1 MGFVANIPLIAGAV
15 LTSFVNLKE
24 HYHLYHGFW
33 WWCAHSCLSALTFLC
48 GPQVMLKVMQKLFK
62 RGLRLLRIELYCICL
77 TSEFTIK
84 KGPRQW
90 EAKVFSE
97 NKKEVAEIKKTG
109 EKKRGEYLE
118 FRLLSKKDNHEW
130 VVTNKIDGEHRRFS
144 LSVREADKQEEGRR
158 EKDSLLTVRDN
169 IFKHNGKFY
178 MLANHP
184 EGKSW
189 HDYVNNPV
197 RYISR
202 LDNFPYS
209 DASEM
214 DENKHHQNLRQ
225 KLKRFRGVPV
235 GEASGLGTTPEGHH
249 VKVNDELDDIGLFL
263 AATSYL
269 MYASA

>member
-1 MGFVANIPLIAGAV
+1 LD
-15 LTSFVNLKE
+15 LTSKFN
-24 HYHLYHGFW
+24 
-33 WWCAHSCLSALTFLC
+33 
-48 GPQVMLKVMQKLFK
+48 
-62 RGLRLLRIELYCICL
+62 
-77 TSEFTIK
+77 IK
-84 KGPRQW
+84 KGRTPW
-90 EAKVFSE
+90 EARVFSE
-97 NKKEVAEIKKTG
+97 DGEEVAEIKKG
-109 EKKRGEYLE
+109 EELE
-118 FRLLSKKDNHEW
+118 FRLLSKKGNQEW
-130 VVTNKIDGEHRRFS
+130 VLTNKIDGEHRRFS
-144 LSVREADKQEEGRR
+144 FSVREAEKQEGQ
-158 EKDSLLTVRDN
+158 KDALLTVRDN

-189 HDYVNNPV
+189 HNYVNSPV

-209 DASEM
+209 DVSEM
-214 DENKHHQNLRQ
+214 DENKHHRQDLRQ

-235 GEASGLGTTPEGHH
+235 GEASGLGATPEGHY

>member
-1 MGFVANIPLIAGAV
+1 
-15 LTSFVNLKE
+15 
-24 HYHLYHGFW
+24 
-33 WWCAHSCLSALTFLC
+33 
-48 GPQVMLKVMQKLFK
+48 
-62 RGLRLLRIELYCICL
+62 L

-84 KGPRQW
+84 KGRRQW
-90 EAKVFSE
+90 EAKIFSE
-97 NKKEVAEIKKTG
+97 NKKEVAEIKKIG
-109 EKKRGEYLE
+109 KQLE

-130 VVTNKIDGEHRRFS
+130 VVTNKMDGEHRRFS
-144 LSVREADKQEEGRR
+144 FSVREAENQEEEEEEGRR
-158 EKDSLLTVRDN
+158 EKDALLTVRDN

-178 MLANHP
+178 MFANHP

-189 HDYVNNPV
+189 HNYVNNPV

-209 DASEM
+209 DESEM
-214 DENKHHQNLRQ
+214 DESKYHQNLRQ
-225 KLKRFRGVPV
+225 KLKRFRGIPV

-263 AATSYL
+263 AVTSYL

>member
-1 MGFVANIPLIAGAV
+1 M
-15 LTSFVNLKE
+15 
-24 HYHLYHGFW
+24 
-33 WWCAHSCLSALTFLC
+33 
-48 GPQVMLKVMQKLFK
+48 
-62 RGLRLLRIELYCICL
+62 

-84 KGPRQW
+84 KGPTQW
-90 EAKVFSE
+90 EAKIFSE
-97 NKKEVAEIKKTG
+97 NGKEVAEIKK
-109 EKKRGEYLE
+109 RGEQSE
-118 FRLLSKKDNHEW
+118 FRLHSKNDNQEW
-130 VVTNKIDGEHRRFS
+130 VLTNKIDGEHRRFS
-144 LSVREADKQEEGRR
+144 FSIREVEKQQEQGQR
-158 EKDSLLTVRDN
+158 EKDALLTVRDN
-169 IFKHNGKFY
+169 IFKHNGMFY

-189 HDYVNNPV
+189 HNYINNPV

-209 DASEM
+209 DVSEM
-214 DENKHHQNLRQ
+214 DENKHHQNLRH
-225 KLKRFRGVPV
+225 KIKRFRGVPV

>member
-1 MGFVANIPLIAGAV
+1 
-15 LTSFVNLKE
+15 LTSKYNI
-24 HYHLYHGFW
+24 
-33 WWCAHSCLSALTFLC
+33 
-48 GPQVMLKVMQKLFK
+48 K
-62 RGLRLLRIELYCICL
+62 RGA
-77 TSEFTIK
+77 T
-84 KGPRQW
+84 PW

-97 NKKEVAEIKKTG
+97 EGTEIAEIRKG
-109 EKKRGEYLE
+109 SDELE
-118 FRLLSKKDNHEW
+118 FRLLSKKGNQQW
-130 VVTNKIDGEHRRFS
+130 VLTNKIDGQHRRFS
-144 LSVREADKQEEGRR
+144 FSVRELEKQGGQ
-158 EKDSLLTVRDN
+158 KDALLTIRDN

-178 MLANHP
+178 MLANYP

-189 HDYVNNPV
+189 QNYVNSPV

-209 DASEM
+209 DISEM
-214 DENKHHQNLRQ
+214 DENKHHQNLRD

-235 GEASGLGTTPEGHH
+235 GETSGLGTTPEGHH

>member
-1 MGFVANIPLIAGAV
+1 
-15 LTSFVNLKE
+15 
-24 HYHLYHGFW
+24 
-33 WWCAHSCLSALTFLC
+33 
-48 GPQVMLKVMQKLFK
+48 
-62 RGLRLLRIELYCICL
+62 L

-84 KGPRQW
+84 KGPTQW
-90 EAKVFSE
+90 EAKIFSE
-97 NKKEVAEIKKTG
+97 NGKEVAEIKK
-109 EKKRGEYLE
+109 RGEQSE
-118 FRLLSKKDNHEW
+118 FRLLTKNDNREW
-130 VVTNKIDGEHRRFS
+130 VLTNKIDGEHRRFS
-144 LSVREADKQEEGRR
+144 FSIREVEKQQEQGQR
-158 EKDSLLTVRDN
+158 EKDALLTVRDN
-169 IFKHNGKFY
+169 IFKHNGMFY

-189 HDYVNNPV
+189 HNYVNNPV

-209 DASEM
+209 DVSEM
-214 DENKHHQNLRQ
+214 DENKHHQNLRH
-225 KLKRFRGVPV
+225 KIKRFRGVPV